1 MVIRNLIE
9 RTMMMETKNTR
20 IKQMLKNFLMIFVAG
35 LLIVVALAGL
45 FININ
50 IENEKNIIKI
60 RQQNS
65 GEIVSVNVNLIFEDI
80 NSDGNIILH
89 SGEMKDYINNTADVN
104 NQGELKRMLSNMMTN
119 KKIYDSIR
127 FVGIDGAEK
136 VRVNDTENGP
146 TAVADSALENKDDQ
160 TYFL

>member
-1 MVIRNLIE
+1 
-9 RTMMMETKNTR
+9 MMETKNTR

-89 SGEMKDYINNTADVN
+89 SGEMKV
-104 NQGELKRMLSNMMTN
+104 
-119 KKIYDSIR
+119 IR
-127 FVGIDGAEK
+127 
-136 VRVNDTENGP
+136 
-146 TAVADSALENKDDQ
+146 
-160 TYFL
+160 